1 MFVPWG
7 QIVWLSPRGQIFL
20 LRGGGQTFYVGEE
33 GGFVVDVDEGMDV
46 MEASFLISK
55 ANILVSD
62 VSKISA

>member
-1 MFVPWG
+1 MVVPQG
-7 QIVWLSPRGQIFL
+7 TNISTQG
-20 LRGGGQTFYVGEE
+20 GGGQTFYVGEE

>member
-1 MFVPWG
+1 MVVPQG
-7 QIVWLSPRGQIFL
+7 TNISTQ
-20 LRGGGQTFYVGEE
+20 GGGQTFYVGEE

-55 ANILVSD
+55 ANILVND